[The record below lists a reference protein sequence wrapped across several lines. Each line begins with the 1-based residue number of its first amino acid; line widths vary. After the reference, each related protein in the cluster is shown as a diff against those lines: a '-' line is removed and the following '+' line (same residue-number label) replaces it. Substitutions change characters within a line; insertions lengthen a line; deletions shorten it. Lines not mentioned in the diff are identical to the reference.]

1 MMSDGMLSQDEIDAL
16 LKIGADEDFDND
28 QNEQTEDTLTTSDY
42 LSSIEIDTL
51 GEIGN
56 ISFGSSATTL
66 STLLNQKVEITT
78 PKVTIINKSQK

>member
-1 MMSDGMLSQDEIDAL
+1 MNDGMLSQDEIDAL
-16 LKIGADEDFDND
+16 LNVGADDDSEEKTND
-28 QNEQTEDTLTTSDY
+28 ASESSIDMSDY

-66 STLLNQKVEITT
+66 STLLNQK
-78 PKVTIINKSQK
+78 